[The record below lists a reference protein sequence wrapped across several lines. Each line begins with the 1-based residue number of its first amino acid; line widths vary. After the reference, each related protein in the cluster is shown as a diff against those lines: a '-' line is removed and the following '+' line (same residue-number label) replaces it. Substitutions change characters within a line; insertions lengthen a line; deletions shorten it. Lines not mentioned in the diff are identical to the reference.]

1 MLFRIIGSLQD
12 AFLQY
17 KTQKS
22 CLQASVLAAG
32 VLLLKDYLPAN
43 CWSWLAEINASDIWV
58 QLFLVSA
65 FVGVCCFCVLLTQK
79 IWKKI
84 KINQAAL
91 WK

>member
-1 MLFRIIGSLQD
+1 MLFRIIGSLKD
-12 AFLQY
+12 AFLHY
-17 KTQKS
+17 ETHKS

-43 CWSWLAEINASDIWV
+43 CWSWLADINASDIWV

-79 IWKKI
+79 IGKK
-84 KINQAAL
+84 
-91 WK
+91 